1 MSKKFEVAE
10 IDELLEKLLE
20 SRRQIDDMWAQLKTM
35 EKQLETANFNILR
48 VMNRLAGKL
57 FEEEASE

>member
-1 MSKKFEVAE
+1 MNKKYEVAE
-10 IDELLEKLLE
+10 INELLEKLLE
-20 SRRQIDDMWAQLKTM
+20 SRRQIDAVWVQLKTM
-35 EKQLETANFNILR
+35 EKQLETARFNILR